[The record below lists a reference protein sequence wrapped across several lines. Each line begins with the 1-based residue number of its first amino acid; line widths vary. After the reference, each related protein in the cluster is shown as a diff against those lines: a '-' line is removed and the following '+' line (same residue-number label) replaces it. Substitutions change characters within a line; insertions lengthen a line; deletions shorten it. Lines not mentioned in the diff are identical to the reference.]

1 MPRQKQPLRFVARL
15 FHRFSHLQPLQSS
28 EQAPRRAFRNF
39 VSHGFLPGRSGAR
52 TYQTIDP
59 PKKLH
64 GPGLDR
70 LSGTRYASGVKRT
83 LIVLAALLLC
93 PAVQARKPRVKDL
106 LSTFGAAKTDER
118 IRLAAA
124 LGQRK
129 NKKTTDALLL
139 AFDVK
144 SGDPRESAAYAD
156 ALGIAGDSRAVEPL
170 AAAWDYLRSLILP
183 MGELP
188 GHLQVLR
195 EKILDALSRLGGDRA
210 VSVLFEAL
218 ADSDPRVA
226 EEAVRGLGRL
236 RVEDAV
242 PVLQQKLAAGA
253 SGNLLQ
259 AMIEAL
265 GDIGDKRALSTLEQA
280 AANPDK
286 FIAAEVSYAL
296 VKLGK
301 KDALTRLQGFL
312 AGDPGEDKVG
322 LLAAY
327 YLVKLDKDA
336 GLRHLENRMKKPGSA
351 LAPVAAE
358 TLGKTGN
365 PRAALVLIEALQ
377 APDPAV
383 RLSVARALGRLGGP
397 RAVTALK
404 KLRSDP
410 DPGVRGAAVNSLDDL
425 GEIDLR

>member
-1 MPRQKQPLRFVARL
+1 M
-15 FHRFSHLQPLQSS
+15 
-28 EQAPRRAFRNF
+28 
-39 VSHGFLPGRSGAR
+39 
-52 TYQTIDP
+52 
-59 PKKLH
+59 KK
-64 GPGLDR
+64 
-70 LSGTRYASGVKRT
+70 T
-83 LIVLAALLLC
+83 LVVLAALLLC
-93 PAVQARKPRVKDL
+93 PAVQARKPKIKTL
-106 LSTFGAAKTDER
+106 LSAFEAAKTDER

-124 LGQRK
+124 LGRRK

-144 SGDPRESAAYAD
+144 RGDPRESAAYVD
-156 ALGIAGDSRAVEPL
+156 ALGQAGDPRAVEPL

-183 MGELP
+183 MGGLP
-188 GHLQVLR
+188 GQLQVLS

-210 VSVLFEAL
+210 VRVLFEAL
-218 ADSDPRVA
+218 ADPDPRVA
-226 EEAVRGLGRL
+226 QEAVRGLGRL
-236 RVEDAV
+236 RVKDAV

-259 AMIEAL
+259 AICEAL
-265 GDIGDKRALSTLEQA
+265 GDIGDKRALSTLEKS
-280 AANPDK
+280 AANPDTLV
-286 FIAAEVSYAL
+286 AAEVSYSL

-301 KDALTRLQGFL
+301 KEDLVRLQGFL
-312 AGDPGEDKVG
+312 EGDSGAGAAG

-336 GLRHLENRMKKPGSA
+336 GLEYLEKTMKKRDSA

-365 PRAALVLIEALQ
+365 PRAVLVLIEVLQ
-377 APDPAV
+377 APDSAV

-404 KLRSDP
+404 KLRADP
-410 DPGVRGAAVNSLDDL
+410 DPGVSGAAVNSLNDL